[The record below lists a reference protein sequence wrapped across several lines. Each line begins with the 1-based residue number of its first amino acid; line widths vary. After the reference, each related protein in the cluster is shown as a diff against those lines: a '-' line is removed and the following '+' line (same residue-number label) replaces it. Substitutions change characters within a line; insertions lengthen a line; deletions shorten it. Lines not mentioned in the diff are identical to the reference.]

1 MSFLGNLSAGGAKP
15 RVYLSVTP
23 GVGLEM
29 IQLDL
34 TSNSVSS
41 YSVRDLVYDEA
52 TRDIADYDVFKDN
65 VQEMFE
71 ELGIDPKCEVI
82 MSMPLVSFG
91 LMQFPLL
98 LPDTSITGGIQSE
111 VEQAYVF
118 RRAEPAIAWQDVP
131 SANNTQGQSQGQ
143 GQGSESRQIL
153 YAAMQKSVISS
164 MGEALAELGASLI
177 GVENSLTSTLRAL
190 DFAGF
195 TQTQM
200 QPNTTW
206 NLMIVNA
213 AGYSIVTMS
222 GKNIVDYYEEPLA
235 VKSFEGDEIY
245 NAINQSAQ
253 IALMS
258 CPANYLFI
266 LSDTDQVSASLL
278 ASKLQSQSSV
288 TVLENNSFKK
298 QDSIIPVGL
307 NVLPNYASKISLQAV
322 GTALADSSDYP
333 LHIQFPG
340 TASAVGVEPTCTFNI
355 GEKEIT
361 LTANAAMKLVGLGAL
376 VLLIPIMLISY
387 VIIPKMMDVTQGK
400 LDTVNA
406 DIKNIDS
413 EIAKYKESQSASVF
427 NLKKEVENGVKAN
440 RSKLMNYVAA
450 GDAIPKTV
458 WLTYFM
464 TQGDGLVDLKG
475 VSSNVEDVYVFFK
488 NMRDSLL
495 GTRLRLQKLEMV
507 SSSVDDAVAGAANSG
522 YSFEITNMSED
533 QLSALLNAVT
543 QDGDENGDAKNDDKN
558 NKNSKKS
565 NKSSNKSTSQNK
577 ASGDNQP
584 PQSGLLSQ
592 QPIQE

>member
-1 MSFLGNLSAGGAKP
+1 MSFLGNLSVGGAKP

-23 GVGLEM
+23 GIGLEM

-41 YSVRDLVYDEA
+41 YAVRDLVYDEA
-52 TRDIADYDVFKDN
+52 TRDIADYDAFKNN

-71 ELGIDPKCEVI
+71 ELGIDPKCEVV

-98 LPDTSITGGIQSE
+98 LPDSSITGGIQSE
-111 VEQAYVF
+111 VEQAYIF

-131 SANNTQGQSQGQ
+131 SATNAQGQ
-143 GQGSESRQIL
+143 GQGQGNESRQIL
-153 YAAMQKSVISS
+153 YTAIQKSVISA
-164 MGEALAELGASLI
+164 MGDALASLGANLI

-213 AGYSIVTMS
+213 AGYSIVTLS

-558 NKNSKKS
+558 NKNDKNDKK
-565 NKSSNKSTSQNK
+565 SQNK
-577 ASGDNQP
+577 ASNNNQP

-592 QPIQE
+592 QPIQ

>member
-1 MSFLGNLSAGGAKP
+1 MSFLGNLSVGGAKP

-23 GVGLEM
+23 GIGLEM

-41 YSVRDLVYDEA
+41 YAVRDLVYDEA
-52 TRDIADYDVFKDN
+52 TRDIADYDAFKNN

-71 ELGIDPKCEVI
+71 ELGIDPKCEVV

-98 LPDTSITGGIQSE
+98 LPDSSITGGIQSE
-111 VEQAYVF
+111 VEQAYIF

-131 SANNTQGQSQGQ
+131 SATNAQGQ
-143 GQGSESRQIL
+143 GQGQGNESRQIL
-153 YAAMQKSVISS
+153 YTAIQKSVISA
-164 MGEALAELGASLI
+164 MGDALASLGANLI

-213 AGYSIVTMS
+213 AGYSIVTLS

-361 LTANAAMKLVGLGAL
+361 LTANAAMKLVGLCAL

-558 NKNSKKS
+558 NKNDKNDKK
-565 NKSSNKSTSQNK
+565 SQNK
-577 ASGDNQP
+577 ASNNNQP

-592 QPIQE
+592 QPIQ